1 MDWKSD
7 HGAVTAELMALI
19 PTVLLGL
26 TALGWLLS
34 LMGQQ
39 LALEQDLS
47 SLLRLHLIGHE
58 LDVADGLKLEQF
70 TRGRLSCIVLQRSG
84 LITLRGE
91 QCGIPIA

>member
-1 MDWKSD
+1 MAWKSD

-58 LDVADGLKLEQF
+58 FDVAADLKIQSF
-70 TRGRLSCIVLQRSG
+70 SRGRLSCLALERPG
-84 LITLRGE
+84 LVTLRSE